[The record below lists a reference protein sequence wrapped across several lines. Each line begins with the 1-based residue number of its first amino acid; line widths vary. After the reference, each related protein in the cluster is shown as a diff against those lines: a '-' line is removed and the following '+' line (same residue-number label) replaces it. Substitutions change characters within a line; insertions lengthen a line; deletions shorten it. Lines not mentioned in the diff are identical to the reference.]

1 MFNLSFLLLLLS
13 PKTLRINLDE
23 NPHYKNCM
31 KKDKPKN
38 QNIFQSVADRLSRFF
53 GKEATTEPESTPTPA
68 APSEPVEPKQEE
80 PSNKG
85 AEAPSVESEA
95 PTKRVRV
102 RRSRVKVSR
111 PKSRMAEK
119 KGKAEATTSI
129 YELPS
134 DKVGPA
140 IREFVLAHLSDESLS
155 VETMAAQLKVSRTN
169 LYTIVHREFS
179 VTPADYILD
188 LRLKKAETLLKEGLK
203 VREVAMKCGFADPK
217 YFSKVF
223 KKYYGILPSTFS
235 AK

>member
-13 PKTLRINLDE
+13 PKTLRISIDE
-23 NPHYKNCM
+23 NLYTTNCM

-68 APSEPVEPKQEE
+68 APSKPVEPKQEE
-80 PSNKG
+80 PSDKG

-119 KGKAEATTSI
+119 KEKAEAATSI

-134 DKVGPA
+134 GQVGPA

-235 AK
+235 TK

>member
-1 MFNLSFLLLLLS
+1 M
-13 PKTLRINLDE
+13 RITIDE
-23 NPHYKNCM
+23 NLYTTNCM

-53 GKEATTEPESTPTPA
+53 GKEATTEPESAPA
-68 APSEPVEPKQEE
+68 PPAPSAPSEPVEPKQEE
-80 PSNKG
+80 PSDKG

-95 PTKRVRV
+95 PSKRVRV
-102 RRSRVKVSR
+102 RRTRVRVSR
-111 PKSRMAEK
+111 PKSRKAEK
-119 KGKAEATTSI
+119 GEKAEEPASI

-134 DKVGPA
+134 DMVGPA

-155 VETMAAQLKVSRTN
+155 VEAMAAQLKVSRTN
-169 LYTIVHREFS
+169 LYTIVHREFG

-188 LRLKKAETLLKEGLK
+188 LRLKNAEALLKEGLK
-203 VREVAMKCGFADPK
+203 VRDVAMKCGFADPK

-235 AK
+235 TR

>member
-1 MFNLSFLLLLLS
+1 
-13 PKTLRINLDE
+13 
-23 NPHYKNCM
+23 M
-31 KKDKPKN
+31 KKNKPKN

-53 GKEATTEPESTPTPA
+53 GKEET
-68 APSEPVEPKQEE
+68 SEPDMTSTSAVPLEPDEARQKE
-80 PSNKG
+80 PSDKG
-85 AEAPSVESEA
+85 AVNVESETS
-95 PTKRVRV
+95 PKRVRV
-102 RRSRVKVSR
+102 RRSRVRVSR
-111 PKSRMAEK
+111 PKPRLAAK
-119 KGKAEATTSI
+119 KEKAEETTSI

-188 LRLKKAETLLKEGLK
+188 LRLKKAETLLKQGLK

-223 KKYYGILPSTFS
+223 KKYYGILPSTYN

>member
-1 MFNLSFLLLLLS
+1 
-13 PKTLRINLDE
+13 
-23 NPHYKNCM
+23 
-31 KKDKPKN
+31 
-38 QNIFQSVADRLSRFF
+38 
-53 GKEATTEPESTPTPA
+53 
-68 APSEPVEPKQEE
+68 
-80 PSNKG
+80 
-85 AEAPSVESEA
+85 
-95 PTKRVRV
+95 
-102 RRSRVKVSR
+102 
-111 PKSRMAEK
+111 MAEK

-188 LRLKKAETLLKEGLK
+188 LRLKKAEALLKEGLK

>member
-1 MFNLSFLLLLLS
+1 
-13 PKTLRINLDE
+13 
-23 NPHYKNCM
+23 M
-31 KKDKPKN
+31 KKNKPKN

-53 GKEATTEPESTPTPA
+53 GKEET
-68 APSEPVEPKQEE
+68 SEPDMTSTSAVPPEPDEARQKE
-80 PSNKG
+80 PSDKG
-85 AEAPSVESEA
+85 AVNVESETS
-95 PTKRVRV
+95 PKRVRV
-102 RRSRVKVSR
+102 RRSRVRVSR
-111 PKSRMAEK
+111 PKPRLAAK
-119 KGKAEATTSI
+119 KEKAEETTSI

-134 DKVGPA
+134 DMVGPA
-140 IREFVLAHLSDESLS
+140 IREFVLAHLSDENLS

-188 LRLKKAETLLKEGLK
+188 LRLKKAETLLKQGLK

-223 KKYYGILPSTFS
+223 KKYYGILPSTYN